1 MSKKEQKSFDQIIR
15 ESIRETLSVNNN
27 NTTDKNLNIKKE
39 ENTTIKPIKNVAKIT
54 SSLKT
59 LKEAIVA
66 MPKSFILKTERLSR
80 ATKSSHENLYK
91 KYVETFNKT
100 SSKLDGVDRDSSS
113 SNGSDYRSLK
123 IDETYNLN
131 GIKLHELYFNNISDL
146 NSKISVD
153 SLPYMRLSRDWGTFE
168 KWQLDFIATCS
179 SARNGWGITVFD
191 PYKNI
196 YMNAVVDSHNL
207 NIPLGAIPIIVMD
220 MWEHAYF
227 KDYLDDKK
235 SYLIGMMK
243 ELNWDV
249 IEARMNVVEK
259 SSLDVLYQIKPLS
272 NENPDRIVASA
283 EKATELPITDIEPS
297 QGTKPQTVEK
307 STEEVPSLVPEQ
319 PGTRR
324 NY

>member
-15 ESIRETLSVNNN
+15 ESIRETLSINNSN
-27 NTTDKNLNIKKE
+27 SIDAVTVPKKQE
-39 ENTTIKPIKNVAKIT
+39 IANPKPLKNVAKVI

-91 KYVETFNKT
+91 KYVEVFNKT
-100 SSKLDGVDRDSSS
+100 SSKLDSIDRDSSN
-113 SNGSDYRSLK
+113 SNGSEYRSLK

-168 KWQLDFIATCS
+168 KWQLDFMATCLA
-179 SARNGWGITVFD
+179 ARNGWGITVFD
-191 PYKNI
+191 PYKNV
-196 YMNAVVDSHNL
+196 YMNIVVDSHNL
-207 NIPLGAIPIIVMD
+207 NVPVGTIPVIVMD

-249 IEARMNVVEK
+249 VEARMNVVEK
-259 SSLDVLYQIKPLS
+259 CNLDVLYQIKPLS
-272 NENPDRIVASA
+272 NENPDKMIASA
-283 EKATELPITDIEPS
+283 EKATELPITDIEPE
-297 QGTKPQTVEK
+297 QGTKTQSVEK
-307 STEEVPSLVPEQ
+307 SEEVPTLVPDQ

>member
-1 MSKKEQKSFDQIIR
+1 MLKKEQKSFDQIIR
-15 ESIRETLSVNNN
+15 ESIRETLNVNGVQ
-27 NTTDKNLNIKKE
+27 TVDKSLNKIKE
-39 ENTTIKPIKNVAKIT
+39 ESNLTKTIKVSNKI
-54 SSLKT
+54 SSAVKS
-59 LKEAIVA
+59 LKEALVM

-80 ATKSSHENLYK
+80 GTKSAHENLYK

-100 SSKLDGVDRDSSS
+100 SSKLDGIDKESSS
-113 SNGSDYRSLK
+113 SNGSEYRSLK

-168 KWQLDFIATCS
+168 KWQLDFIATCLA
-179 SARNGWGITVFD
+179 ARNGWGITVFD
-191 PYKNI
+191 PYKNV
-196 YMNAVVDSHNL
+196 YMNIVVDSHNL
-207 NIPLGAIPIIVMD
+207 NIPLGSFPVVVMD

-249 IEARMNVVEK
+249 VEARMNVVEK
-259 SSLDVLYQIKPLS
+259 CNLDVLYQIKPLN
-272 NENPDRIVASA
+272 NENPDRMVASA
-283 EKATELPITDIEPS
+283 EKATELPVTNIEPA
-297 QGTKPQTVEK
+297 QKTQ
-307 STEEVPSLVPEQ
+307 STDNPKNQEVPTLVPEQ